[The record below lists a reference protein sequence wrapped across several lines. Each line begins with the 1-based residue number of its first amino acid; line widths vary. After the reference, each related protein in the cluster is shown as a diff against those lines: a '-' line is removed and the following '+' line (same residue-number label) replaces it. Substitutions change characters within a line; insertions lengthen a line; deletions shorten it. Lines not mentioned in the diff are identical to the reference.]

1 MYTYLLIITYRM
13 SNIFYERYDNDIIIV
28 VLKKNEEFSSELLE
42 IHSL

>member
-1 MYTYLLIITYRM
+1 M

-28 VLKKNEEFSSELLE
+28 VLKKNKEFSSELLE